1 MRRPNFGK
9 RKLPQYKFYGVSKVT
24 ENNASVTTGMSFE
37 QLGRQFTNLLITDR
51 DQPGFYDPMFKE
63 DVDMRPLLRYK
74 EAVDAEIADGTFGE

>member
-1 MRRPNFGK
+1 
-9 RKLPQYKFYGVSKVT
+9 
-24 ENNASVTTGMSFE
+24 MSFE